1 MIERIEQRGEFVPAH
16 ARDDVV
22 GAHAGFQQTR
32 HLAEDFIA
40 RVVAEGVI
48 DALEAV
54 QVDIEDGHP
63 LAVAVDPRQRRLQR
77 LMEAAAIEQPGERIG
92 YRLGFQL
99 RMEIAHHRHVQR
111 NDHH

>member
-1 MIERIEQRGEFVPAH
+1 MRA
-16 ARDDVV
+16 
-22 GAHAGFQQTR
+22 QTR

-40 RVVAEGVI
+40 RVVAKGVV

-63 LAVAVDPRQRRLQR
+63 LAVAVDPRQRRLER
-77 LMEAAAIEQPGERIG
+77 LMEAATIEQPGERIG